1 MHVGT
6 LLPTRALVRAT
17 RFLPLFF
24 ALFFGSFGV
33 KKKPK
38 IKPEPTRRP
47 IWLSEGI
54 LEASGGTLGLIWALG
69 KAVWE
74 ALGRPEE
81 ALGGIL
87 EAKKACKFWH
97 EK

>member
-6 LLPTRALVRAT
+6 LLRTRALVRAT

-33 KKKPK
+33 KKKAK
-38 IKPEPTRRP
+38 IKQEPTRRP

-54 LEASGGTLGLIWALG
+54 LEASGGTLGLIWTLG
-69 KAVWE
+69 KPFWE
-74 ALGRPEE
+74 GLGGPGE

-87 EAKKACKFWH
+87 ESQSGM
-97 EK
+97 

>member
-6 LLPTRALVRAT
+6 LLRTRALVRAT
-17 RFLPLFF
+17 RFLPLFL
-24 ALFFGSFGV
+24 ALFFGSFGM
-33 KKKPK
+33 KKKAK
-38 IKPEPTRRP
+38 IKQEPTRRP

-69 KAVWE
+69 KTVWE
-74 ALGRPEE
+74 ALGRPGE

-87 EAKKACKFWH
+87 EAKKGMQILA
-97 EK
+97 